1 MDVTASIREA
11 ILAGDFV
18 PNQRLIE
25 ADLADRFGASRAG
38 IREALGVLK
47 GEGVVERVPHR
58 GARVRA
64 FTLDEAIEIAEV
76 RRALESLCAAKAAER
91 VTDGEIAVLR
101 ALGEAMQ
108 RAVAVGDVL
117 TYSVKNRELHALV
130 RAVSGQGAAQNL
142 IERLRGQSVRQQFR
156 LAMKPGRP
164 AVSVAE
170 HQNIIDAICDRDPS
184 AAESAMAAHLD
195 SVIAA
200 MRDVG
205 TERRAAR

>member
-18 PNQRLIE
+18 PNQRLVE
-25 ADLADRFGASRAG
+25 ADLAVRFGASRAG
-38 IREALGVLK
+38 IREALGVLT
-47 GEGVVERVPHR
+47 GEGMVERVPHR

-91 VTDGEIAVLR
+91 VTDEEIVVLR

-108 RAVAVGDVL
+108 HAVAVGDVL
-117 TYSVKNRELHALV
+117 TYSAKNRELHALV
-130 RAVSGQGAAQNL
+130 RTVSGQGTAQNL

-156 LAMKPGRP
+156 LAMKSGRP
-164 AVSVAE
+164 AVSVVE
-170 HQNIIDAICDRDPS
+170 HQNIIDCICDRDPS
-184 AAESAMAAHLD
+184 AAEAAMAAHLD

-200 MRDVG
+200 MRDVD
-205 TERRAAR
+205 TDRRAAR